1 MPNPIIHFFDKLED
15 RVRGYLSHYPII
27 YALIG
32 GFGIVHFWRGVWH
45 LGDDLHMSSIA
56 SLVLST
62 VVLLM
67 TGLLVSFFIGDN
79 ILITG
84 LRKEKK
90 LVEKTEDELEFEMS
104 EMEHLKKHISS
115 IEKNLEEIKNVVNKK
130 K

>member
-1 MPNPIIHFFDKLED
+1 MFKPIIHFFDKLED

-45 LGDDLHMSSIA
+45 LGDDLHMSSEA
-56 SLVLST
+56 SLILST
-62 VVLLM
+62 IVLLM

-90 LVEKTEDELEFEMS
+90 LVEKTEEELGLEMG
-104 EMEHLKKHISS
+104 EMEHLKKHILA
-115 IEKNLEEIKNVVNKK
+115 IEKNLEEIKDVINKRK
-130 K
+130 